1 MTVTV
6 TNGGTTKLSRLS
18 VTFTG
23 PVGWS
28 VYPESRIVRDAV
40 RPGQSVQVSF
50 DIRVPEKLPGFTLRT
65 FTATASYPVAVRP
78 GPGSSVPASRC
89 RTWPRRTTTSV

>member
-1 MTVTV
+1 M
-6 TNGGTTKLSRLS
+6 
-18 VTFTG
+18 TFTG

-28 VYPESRIVRDAV
+28 VYPESRTVREAV

-65 FTATASYPVAVRP
+65 FTATASYTGGSVTPGRVNGKLPTLRP
-78 GPGSSVPASRC
+78 KTTPPRPSNKL
-89 RTWPRRTTTSV
+89 PRRPAKGR